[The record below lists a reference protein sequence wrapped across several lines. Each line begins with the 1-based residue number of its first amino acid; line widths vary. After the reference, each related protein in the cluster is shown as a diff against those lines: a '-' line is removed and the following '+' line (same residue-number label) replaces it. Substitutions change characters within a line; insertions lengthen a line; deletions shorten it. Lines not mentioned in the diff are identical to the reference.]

1 MSTRARARRL
11 LLGLLGLLLVG
22 STALVAAP
30 ASADEPPKVLL
41 LLDVSGSMGDRISGG
56 GTKMAA
62 AKKALKSVAASLPA
76 GTQVGLRVY
85 GSQISEPQSKNPK
98 ACQDTKLVVP
108 VGPLDRSQMDRAV
121 DSFSPRGETPIAY
134 SMGKAVDDLGDSGKR
149 VLILVSDG
157 AENCDGD
164 PCPVAKKLAD
174 RGVDLQFNAIGLAVD
189 AKARSQLQCIAKAG
203 DGAYYDANDTSS
215 LDSSLRKLTQRALRP
230 FDASGTR
237 VRSTSDPATAP
248 AVGPGQY
255 LDRYT
260 ARQDPHYYRINRTPG
275 STVTA
280 TIDSVVRDFGSTRT
294 EGLNLVLST
303 LSGQECSKP
312 SLYTVVENADVVV
325 SAAARTAQSEAVRE
339 PPPGCAEDP
348 TLLLK
353 VVRNSFD
360 GSGGTIPV
368 ELLVSEQPE
377 VTNRDDLPGSVE
389 GYDGR
394 AAKVARAGS
403 VQEVVGGSGFSNAA
417 EIGPGSWAD
426 TIAFGETVLYR
437 TRLDYGQRL
446 RVTATLPSSSRV
458 PLDKYDLWITDLR
471 IYTPARLSTMVA
483 LQKTTGDKRVEPLTL
498 AGPEVRVNNDEIAL
512 PLTQNTYE
520 PDASTASVAG
530 DYYVALRLQP
540 QGDSLKG
547 VDVPVRLDVA
557 VDGQPAG
564 LPQLAQASA
573 SPTPSTAA
581 STPPDASGSATPGA
595 SAGGSGSS
603 GTTTLLVGMG
613 LGLLVAG
620 GAVAL
625 VLGLRRRGRRAG

>member
-11 LLGLLGLLLVG
+11 LLGLLGLVVAS

-30 ASADEPPKVLL
+30 ASADEPPRVLL
-41 LLDVSGSMGDRISGG
+41 LLDVSGSMGDRIAGG

-62 AKKALKSVAASLPA
+62 AKKALKSVAASLPV

-98 ACQDTKLVVP
+98 ACQDTRLAVP
-108 VGPLDRSQMDRAV
+108 IGPLDRSQMNRAV

-189 AKARSQLQCIAKAG
+189 AKARKQLQCIAKAG

-215 LDSSLRKLTQRALRP
+215 LDGSLRKLTQRALRP
-230 FDASGTR
+230 FDASGTP
-237 VRSTSDPATAP
+237 VRSTSDPTTAP
-248 AVGPGQY
+248 EVGPGQY
-255 LDRYT
+255 LDRY
-260 ARQDPHYYRINRTPG
+260 ASSQDPHYYRINRTPG

-280 TIDSVVRDFGSTRT
+280 TIDTVIRDFGEIRT
-294 EGLNLVLST
+294 EKLDLTLST
-303 LSGQECSKP
+303 LSGQACSDP
-312 SLYTVVENADVVV
+312 GIYTVVENADVVV
-325 SAAARTAQSEAVRE
+325 SAATRSSNSEGVRQ
-339 PPPGCAEDP
+339 PPAGCAQDP
-348 TLLLK
+348 QLLLK
-353 VVRNSFD
+353 VVRTSTD
-360 GSGGTIPV
+360 GGGGTIPV
-368 ELLVSEQPE
+368 ELVVGEQPE
-377 VTNRDDLPGSVE
+377 VVNRAELPESVA

-394 AAKVARAGS
+394 AAKVAKVS
-403 VQEVVGGSGFSNAA
+403 PVKDVVAGSGFSNAA

-446 RVTATLPSSSRV
+446 RVTATLPSSGRV
-458 PLDKYDLWITDLR
+458 PLDRYDLWITRLK

-483 LQKTTGDKRVEPLTL
+483 QQKTTGDQKVEPLTL
-498 AGPEVRVNNDEIAL
+498 AGPEVRVNNDELAL
-512 PLTQNTYE
+512 PLTQNAYV

-530 DYYVALRLQP
+530 DYYVALQLQP
-540 QGDSLKG
+540 QGDELKG

-564 LPQLAQASA
+564 LPQLAA
-573 SPTPSTAA
+573 SPTPTPTGAA
-581 STPPDASGSATPGA
+581 STPSDPSASATPDPSDGA
-595 SAGGSGSS
+595 SGPS
-603 GTTTLLVGMG
+603 GTTTLLAGVGI
-613 LGLLVAG
+613 GLLVAG

-625 VLGLRRRGRRAG
+625 VLGLRRRGRHAG